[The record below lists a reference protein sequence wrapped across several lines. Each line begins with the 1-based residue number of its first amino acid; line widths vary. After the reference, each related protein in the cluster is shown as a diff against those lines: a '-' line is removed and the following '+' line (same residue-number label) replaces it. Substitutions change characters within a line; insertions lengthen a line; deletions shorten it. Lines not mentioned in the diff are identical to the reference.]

1 MLKLT
6 FRELENVI
14 NGNFLTD
21 RFEVLFNAIPN
32 SEYFEEECDPDD
44 YKEDDGREMR
54 HAAFKDHLTGI
65 THSFNYTY
73 HPKFDD
79 FNEHS
84 IMDMPNDIE
93 IVSVSVLE
101 EPKPKKK
108 EPEPEPELSPQ
119 ETRIKAWFAT
129 LNEME
134 SKNELVEF
142 DITKTTVP
150 KDTIKSDVTFY
161 KKLVSGKTEASL
173 LDIRERLL
181 PTVIK
186 HKTKI
191 NTYWNFLQT
200 KPKV

>member
-6 FRELENVI
+6 LRELENVI

-101 EPKPKKK
+101 EAKPKKK
-108 EPEPEPELSPQ
+108 EPEPELSPQ
-119 ETRIKAWFAT
+119 QVRTKAMFAT
-129 LNEME
+129 LNAM
-134 SKNELVEF
+134 KDRGELVKF
-142 DITKTTVP
+142 DITNTSIPKTT
-150 KDTIKSDVTFY
+150 IKADVKFY
-161 KKLVSGKTEASL
+161 KDMVGGKIKASI
-173 LDIRERLL
+173 LDVRERLL
-181 PTVIK
+181 PTVID
-186 HKTKI
+186 HKTEI